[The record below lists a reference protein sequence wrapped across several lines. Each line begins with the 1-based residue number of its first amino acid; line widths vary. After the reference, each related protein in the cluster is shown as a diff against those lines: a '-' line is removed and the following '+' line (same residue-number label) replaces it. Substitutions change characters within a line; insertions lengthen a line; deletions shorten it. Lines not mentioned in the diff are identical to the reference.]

1 MPVRVRLLLAVLLIC
16 PCYSMAVA
24 QAPAHDQFRVAVYI
38 PVGVVERMNDPA
50 YLASSWEALST
61 QVKVDK
67 VYIETY
73 RSGTLAD
80 DALLETVK
88 SFFIGHG
95 VQVAGGIAYA
105 AGGDM
110 AGFESSE
117 GSDGQFISFC
127 YTNPKERDYV
137 KNVAEVTARH
147 FDEIML
153 DDFFFDNTE

>member
-1 MPVRVRLLLAVLLIC
+1 MSLRVRLLLLLCLACPVL
-16 PCYSMAVA
+16 AGA
-24 QAPAHDQFRVAVYI
+24 TTPAHDQFRVAVYI
-38 PVGVVERMNDPA
+38 PVGQVERMKDPA
-50 YLASSWEALST
+50 YLQSSWEAINS

-88 SFFIGHG
+88 SFFTAHG

-117 GSDGQFISFC
+117 GSDGQFVSFC
-127 YTNPKERDYV
+127 YTDPKHA
-137 KNVAEVTARH
+137 N
-147 FDEIML
+147 M
-153 DDFFFDNTE
+153 